1 MNRFPRYVRPYEIG
15 ESNII
20 VFKKKNIFLT
30 HFVNVYNICRF
41 SAVQESFI
49 IFIGFYEERG

>member
-20 VFKKKNIFLT
+20 VFKKKNILT